1 MQNNVRVLWIAA
13 VAAVLA
19 LGGCGKKEEA
29 AQAPAESAA
38 APAAE
43 APAAPAE
50 AAPAAETAPA
60 EAAAPAAEAPAA
72 EAAPAE
78 AAAPAAEAPAAAT
91 AAADSG
97 GKGKQIYDTVCMA
110 CHAGGIAG
118 APKFGDKAAW
128 EPRIAQGMD
137 LLHEHSIKGY
147 TGKTGMMP
155 PKGGRTDL
163 PDADVMAAVDYMV
176 SAAK

>member
-1 MQNNVRVLWIAA
+1 MQNNVRTLWIAA
-13 VAAVLA
+13 IAAALT

-29 AQAPAESAA
+29 AAPAPAESAA

-50 AAPAAETAPA
+50 AAPAAETAAAPAEAPAA
-60 EAAAPAAEAPAA
+60 EAAAPAAEA
-72 EAAPAE
+72 
-78 AAAPAAEAPAAAT
+78 AAPAAEGAPAAT
-91 AAADSG
+91 AANE
-97 GKGKQIYDTVCMA
+97 KGKQIYDSVCMA
-110 CHAGGIAG
+110 CHAAGIAG

-155 PKGGRTDL
+155 PKGGRADL